1 MNKINSSISEDHGED
16 TYHLGIKALIQNPT
30 GQILLLKVNPAKLK
44 GNQHGEYWD
53 VPGGRVQRGSSVE
66 QTLARELE
74 EETGLTTIKAFRPF
88 AMILSKIRI
97 PLEPHDVGL
106 ILSVYLCEVGE
117 IAGDAAIKL
126 SDEHV
131 QSGWFSPGE
140 AASLL
145 RVKYPTEFT
154 DKIRE
159 LESDTG
165 QRTANLGC
173 EAYIVRGGR
182 LLLGLR
188 KGGYG
193 SGTWGLPGGHLE
205 FMESA
210 STTVVRELAEE
221 AGLQARAEDARLIA
235 VTDDVAPDSAEH
247 HLHLTFAV
255 EVGDQ
260 EPRVMEPEFCAEWR
274 WFPLD
279 DLPVEIFPPHAKI
292 LRTLASGRVYSI
304 E

>member
-131 QSGWFSPGE
+131 QS
-140 AASLL
+140 
-145 RVKYPTEFT
+145 
-154 DKIRE
+154 
-159 LESDTG
+159 DTG

-205 FMESA
+205 FMEPA
-210 STTVVRELAEE
+210 STAVVRELAEE
-221 AGLQARAEDARLIA
+221 SGLQAKAEDARLIA
-235 VTDDVAPDSAEH
+235 VTDDIAPDSAEH